1 MSFRSIYFK
10 TWSLILTRIL
20 CQIQKYFS
28 ELFVKIVPKGHAVL
42 KLVNLD
48 NEDVVQSAVG

>member
-1 MSFRSIYFK
+1 MSFRSVYFK